1 MRRDRDDS
9 DRIQS
14 VVKEAYRTGTVLA
27 IVGAGTKTFVTAQHQ
42 GSLLSIADHVGIL
55 DYKPDEL
62 VLTARAGTPLAEL
75 ERALAAHGQMLP
87 FDPPLFADGGTIGGA
102 IACGLSGPARPWRGA
117 VRDAVLGAE
126 IVDGQGRRL
135 RFGGQVMKNV
145 AGYDVS
151 RLMVGAFGTLGVLL
165 AVSVRVLPRPEAETT
180 VVQFA
185 ERERALERVVELG
198 RTAEPVT
205 ATCHVDGK
213 LHVRFG
219 GAARAVHN
227 AAQRF
232 GGERAP
238 FADDFWRAVRDQRH
252 EFFRKSDV
260 WRLSLPFAARY
271 PDIDGEWLTEWGGA
285 QRWCATDAEPSQVL
299 IACRKAGGH
308 ASGRRGAMPMFP
320 MLDSASMRYHARL
333 KHVFDPAR
341 ILNRGRMY
349 TEL

>member
-1 MRRDRDDS
+1 M
-9 DRIQS
+9 
-14 VVKEAYRTGTVLA
+14 
-27 IVGAGTKTFVTAQHQ
+27 
-42 GSLLSIADHVGIL
+42 
-55 DYKPDEL
+55 
-62 VLTARAGTPLAEL
+62 TARAGTPLGEL

-87 FDPPLFADGGTIGGA
+87 FDPPRFADGGTIGGA

-165 AVSVRVLPRPEAETT
+165 AVSVRVLPRPEAEMTL
-180 VVQFA
+180 VQFA
-185 ERERALERVVELG
+185 ERDRALERVVELG
-198 RTAEPVT
+198 RSAEPVT
-205 ATCHVDGK
+205 ATVMSTASCTCVSAARRAPCK
-213 LHVRFG
+213 RLRNVSVASVRRSPTTS
-219 GAARAVHN
+219 GAASAISATTSSGNPTSGACRC
-227 AAQRF
+227 RS
-232 GGERAP
+232 P
-238 FADDFWRAVRDQRH
+238 
-252 EFFRKSDV
+252 
-260 WRLSLPFAARY
+260 ARY
-271 PDIDGEWLTEWGGA
+271 PEIDGDWLTEWGGA

-349 TEL
+349 PEL